1 MAGLYR
7 GPIIDAHIHLWDLG
21 MDRHPWL
28 RPTGGA
34 IQALG
39 DLAPIRRNYLVDDYR
54 RDATN
59 QNVVASVHI
68 EAGWD
73 RADDP
78 LAEIEWLETLDKSSG
93 VAARYIGFADLTAP
107 DAGAALDRLSEVKR
121 CIGVRQ
127 MLSWHPGEPA
137 RSFAPRPG
145 IANEEHFRRGVALL
159 ARHDQLLELML
170 YPYQAEEAV
179 RLARDFPDQ
188 IFIVNHCGSPIDR
201 DHDGTLRWKEGLKR
215 LGSAPNVLIKIS
227 ALTAYDPNPTPES
240 LREVALHCIECF
252 GADRSMFGSD
262 FPVGRLWTSYD
273 AIFDGF
279 KAIVR
284 DFSEAEQSALFHGNA
299 RRAYRMDAL

>member
-7 GPIIDAHIHLWDLG
+7 GPIIDAHCHLWDLG

-39 DLAPIRRNYLVDDYR
+39 DLDAIRRNYLVDDYR
-54 RDATN
+54 RDAAN

-68 EAGWD
+68 EAAWD

-107 DAGAALDRLSEVKR
+107 DAAAALERLSEVKR
-121 CIGVRQ
+121 CVGVRQ
-127 MLSWHPGEPA
+127 MLSWHPTEPA
-137 RSFAPRPG
+137 KCFAPRPG
-145 IANEEHFRRGVALL
+145 IADEADFRRGVALL

-170 YPYQAEEAV
+170 YPYQVEEVA

-188 IFIVNHCGSPIDR
+188 TFIVNHCGSPIDR
-201 DHDGTLRWKEGLKR
+201 DREGMARWRGGLKT
-215 LGSAPNVLIKIS
+215 LGSAPNIQIKIS
-227 ALTAYDPNPTPES
+227 ALTAYDPSPTPES

-252 GADRSMFGSD
+252 GVDRSMFGSD
-262 FPVGRLWTSYD
+262 FPVGRLWTSFD

-284 DFSEAEQSALFHGNA
+284 DFSEPEQSALFHDNA
-299 RRAYRMDAL
+299 RRVYRMDAL

>member
-1 MAGLYR
+1 MAGRYR

-54 RDATN
+54 RDAAN

-68 EAGWD
+68 EAAWD

-107 DAGAALDRLSEVKR
+107 DAGAALDRLSGVKS
-121 CIGVRQ
+121 CVGVRQ
-127 MLSWHPGEPA
+127 MLSWHPVEPA

-145 IANEEHFRRGVALL
+145 IANEEHFRRSIRLL

-170 YPYQAEEAV
+170 YPHQAEEVA
-179 RLARDFPDQ
+179 RLALDFPNQ
-188 IFIVNHCGSPIDR
+188 TFIVNHCASPIDR
-201 DHDGTLRWKEGLKR
+201 DHEGMLRWKEGLKR
-215 LGSAPNVLIKIS
+215 LGSAPNILIKIS
-227 ALTAYDPNPTPES
+227 ALTAYDPSPMPES

-252 GADRSMFGSD
+252 GVDRSIFGSD

-284 DFSEAEQSALFHGNA
+284 DFSEGEQAALFHDNA
-299 RRAYRMDAL
+299 QRVYRMDPL